1 MTQLYIDYGTLHNA
15 FIAIFCLSW
24 RGVATEI
31 MWTHFIIEPFVM
43 TLTPCPILTEKHAF
57 KSSIEYMQLK
67 WNRVMGACHFI
78 LYFYLLSTELH

>member
-15 FIAIFCLSW
+15 FIAIFVW
-24 RGVATEI
+24 ADVVWPEI

-43 TLTPCPILTEKHAF
+43 TLTLCHIPTEKHAF

-78 LYFYLLSTELH
+78 LYFYLLSSELH